1 MQEYAAKLQQALC
14 TLVIM
19 SNPHLEPRE
28 RFMCTLKFLTSMAD
42 QMNALISAENTRVPP
57 IKLLEIAKAIHEN
70 LLQLS
75 ADACS
80 VNQLRPSEQMSNLLL
95 RKNVKFIRE
104 ETIRF
109 FEAVKLVADLYAT
122 EPIIKKVDVL
132 SKEKKP
138 QHVLRHAYKSLK
150 KTIKNSVLP

>member
-1 MQEYAAKLQQALC
+1 
-14 TLVIM
+14 V
-19 SNPHLEPRE
+19 
-28 RFMCTLKFLTSMAD
+28 
-42 QMNALISAENTRVPP
+42 
-57 IKLLEIAKAIHEN
+57 
-70 LLQLS
+70 
-75 ADACS
+75 
-80 VNQLRPSEQMSNLLL
+80 
-95 RKNVKFIRE
+95 RKQVG
-104 ETIRF
+104 F